1 MKEAAKGVTLKW
13 KIIKLHSFYTSR
25 FVKYY

>member
-13 KIIKLHSFYTSR
+13 KILNCIAFTRVDL
-25 FVKYY
+25 